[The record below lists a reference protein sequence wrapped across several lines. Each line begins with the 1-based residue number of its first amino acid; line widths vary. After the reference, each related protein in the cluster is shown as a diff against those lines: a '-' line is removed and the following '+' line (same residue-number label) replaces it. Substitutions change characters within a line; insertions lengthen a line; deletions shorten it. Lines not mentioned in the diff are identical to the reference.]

1 MLTTAIITFVTF
13 LVLFVVMAVVV
24 RVENLRGRRLILS
37 TGRAFLDRKILSM
50 LTWFDDVWHHFMR
63 YIVQLG
69 WYYSIHSL
77 LRTVLRVLVS
87 VYTYIEHIFERNRE
101 KTKMLRRERKQKV
114 RQNHFTQIADHK
126 ADMALSPAEQ
136 ATLRQQ
142 KLEED
147 H

>member
-1 MLTTAIITFVTF
+1 MLTTAITTCLTF

-24 RVENLRGRRLILS
+24 RIEEARGKRLFLGGARRV
-37 TGRAFLDRKILSM
+37 LDKKILDIHRW
-50 LTWFDDVWHHFMR
+50 LDDTWHHFMR

-77 LRTVLRVLVS
+77 LRTILRVLVS
-87 VYTYIEHIFERNRE
+87 IYTFIEHIFERNRE
-101 KTKMLRRERKQKV
+101 KTKTLRKERKQKT
-114 RQNHFTQIADHK
+114 RQTHLTQIADHK
-126 ADMALSPAEQ
+126 AETALTPTEK
-136 ATLRQQ
+136 ATLRKQ

>member
-1 MLTTAIITFVTF
+1 MLTTAITTCITF

-24 RVENLRGRRLILS
+24 RAEEIREKRFFLSGTRQNLDKKLLGVH
-37 TGRAFLDRKILSM
+37 TALDDM
-50 LTWFDDVWHHFMR
+50 WHHFVR

-69 WYYSIHSL
+69 WYYSMHSL
-77 LRTVLRVLVS
+77 LKTILRVLVS
-87 VYTYIEHIFERNRE
+87 VYTYIEHIFEKNRQ
-101 KTKMLRRERKQKV
+101 KTKVLRKEWKQKT
-114 RQNHFTQIADHK
+114 RQTHLTQIADHK
-126 ADMALSPAEQ
+126 AETALSSTEK

>member
-1 MLTTAIITFVTF
+1 MLTTAITTCVTF

-24 RVENLRGRRLILS
+24 RTEEARGKRLLL
-37 TGRAFLDRKILSM
+37 GGVRHALDHRVLVINK
-50 LTWFDDVWHHFMR
+50 WFDDVWHHFMR

-77 LRTVLRVLVS
+77 LRTILRVLVS
-87 VYTYIEHIFERNRE
+87 IYTYIEHIFERNRE
-101 KTKMLRRERKQKV
+101 KTKVLRRERKERT
-114 RQNHFTQIADHK
+114 RQTHLTQIADHK
-126 ADMALSPAEQ
+126 AETALTPGEQ
-136 ATLRQQ
+136 AALRQQ